1 MQSVQDALYN
11 WLTIKVIYEARPSDE
26 AAKETYELFDGI
38 LKNDHGVS
46 NVEIEVMEDFYL
58 VKFSQNEKER
68 STRFPVEMIDCF
80 IDQIKMNPERY

>member
-11 WLTIKVIYEARPSDE
+11 WLTIKVIYEARPTDE

-38 LKNDHGVS
+38 LKDEHGVS
-46 NVEIEVMEDFYL
+46 NVEIKVIEDFYS
-58 VKFSQNEKER
+58 VKYTQSEKER

-80 IDQIKMNPERY
+80 IDQIKVNPDRY

>member
-38 LKNDHGVS
+38 LKDEHGVN
-46 NVEIEVMEDFYL
+46 NVQIEVMEDFYL
-58 VKFSQNEKER
+58 VIFTQNEKER
-68 STRFPVEMIDCF
+68 STRFPIEMIDCF
-80 IDQIKMNPERY
+80 IDQIKMNPDRY